1 MKLNDINGT
10 AINTNK
16 ISLINPS
23 AIDLD
28 RRKLILVID
37 SIRYGFDY
45 LKVEDLQADYQKLY
59 ALLESK

>member
-28 RRKLILVID
+28 KRKLILVID

-45 LKVEDLQADYQKLY
+45 LKDKDLQADYQKLY

>member
-28 RRKLILVID
+28 KRKLILVID
-37 SIRYGFDY
+37 SRRYGFDY

>member
-1 MKLNDINGT
+1 MKLNDINST

-28 RRKLILVID
+28 KRKLILVID
-37 SIRYGFDY
+37 SVRYGFDY

>member
-28 RRKLILVID
+28 KCKLILVID
-37 SIRYGFDY
+37 SVRYGFDY
-45 LKVEDLQADYQKLY
+45 LKVEDLQTDYQKLY

>member
-28 RRKLILVID
+28 KRKLILVID